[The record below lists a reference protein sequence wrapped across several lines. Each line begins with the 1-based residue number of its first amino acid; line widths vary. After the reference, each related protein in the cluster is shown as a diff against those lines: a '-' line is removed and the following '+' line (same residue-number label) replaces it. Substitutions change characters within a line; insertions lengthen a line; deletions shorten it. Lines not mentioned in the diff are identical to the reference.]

1 MNSEPAEVQSAKTIE
16 FLAWFEVNKRRLLV
30 GAVALGLL
38 AAGIAV
44 QRWYQGE
51 RELAANTALLKAQ
64 LAESLNPGRF
74 TPASEFQ
81 RVATEHAGTAAA
93 GRALLFAGEALF
105 RDAQYGEALSEFENG
120 AAKLNDESLAAVAVY
135 GRAASLDAL
144 GRVAEAEASYQEV
157 AARYS
162 AFSVAEQAKLAL
174 GGLLE
179 QKGDLRQALQTYN
192 QLTNA
197 ATSGWASEAQ
207 LRRAVLIANHPE
219 LGATNAP
226 AATVPVG
233 T

>member
-1 MNSEPAEVQSAKTIE
+1 MNSEAAEVQSAKTVE

-30 GAVALGLL
+30 GAVVLGVL

-64 LAESLNPGRF
+64 LAESLNPGQS

-81 RVATEHAGTAAA
+81 RVAAEHAGTAAA

-105 RDAQYGEALSEFENG
+105 RDAQYGEALSEFENA
-120 AAKLNDESLAAVAVY
+120 AAKLKDESLAAVAGY

-144 GRVAEAEASYQEV
+144 GRTAEAEAAYQEV

-162 AFSVAEQAKLAL
+162 SFSVAEQSKLAL

-207 LRRAVLIANHPE
+207 LRRAALIANHPE
-219 LGATNAP
+219 LGATNSP